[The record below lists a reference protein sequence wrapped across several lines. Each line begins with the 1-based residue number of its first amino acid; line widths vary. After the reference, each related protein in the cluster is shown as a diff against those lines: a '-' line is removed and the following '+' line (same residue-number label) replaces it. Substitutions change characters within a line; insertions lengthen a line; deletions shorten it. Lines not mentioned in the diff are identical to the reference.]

1 MDVAMNQARARRA
14 CYKCGKVGHFIRDCP
29 RGREAIRS
37 IIAAFEPEDRL
48 ALLEELGNAKESDFE
63 GIDVRA
69 VPAELEEIVDDA
81 NIRGGF
87 NLRNV
92 LSDVIPNESEDDDDF
107 GVYDELFVRRVSAQG
122 GDSDALR
129 ADERIQ
135 TAIKNE
141 VVTGGP
147 YRENVVAQANDT
159 EAVWDVVGRRV
170 ADVWREGIE
179 DAMCGQFIRRS
190 GGQELDAFVS
200 IVHPQVASDDEVD
213 ALNPMKQDEY
223 LIDAHALIDSG
234 CTGSCIDEG
243 FVRRYGFRTQKYI
256 RPRPV
261 FNADGTSN
269 ESGLIKEYVIVR
281 MIFGKHEEEIR
292 LAVTSLASSNI
303 FLGHDWLRKH
313 NPEIDWKIGKIDFTR
328 CPDECA
334 STLSNEE
341 ADDDYV
347 RRVWMKEATKWPSYL
362 EEFADVFSEESFE
375 QLPDHRTWDH
385 AIDLKPDFKPSD
397 CKVYPLSPKEQEA
410 MKAFI
415 EENLASGR
423 IRQSKSPMASP
434 FFFIKKEDGSLRAI
448 QDYRKLNDG
457 TVKNKY
463 PLPLIN
469 ELIDKVKDA
478 KYITKL
484 DVRWGYYNIRIRKGD
499 EWKAA
504 FRTNLGLFEPTVM
517 FFGLCNAPATFQGF
531 MNNIFRELIHE
542 GVVII
547 YLDDILIFSN
557 TLEEHRERTR
567 RVFEILRKNKL
578 FLKPQKC
585 EFEVSTVKYLGH
597 IIGNGEVRMDPKK
610 TIAVQEWPVPK
621 NVHELQQFLGLGNW
635 LRRFVEGYSSVVKP
649 LTSLTGKA
657 EWKWGEE
664 EQRAFEEL
672 KERLSSPP
680 VLAIPNNDDPF
691 RVEAD
696 ASDFATG
703 GVLLQKQ
710 EGKWKVI
717 AYRSSTLLDAE
728 RNYEIYD
735 KEMLAI
741 VQALKEWRQYLQGA
755 NQPFEVWTDH
765 ANLTYFKAPQKLN
778 RRQARWRLDLAE
790 FDFTLVHKPGKTL
803 GKADLLSRR
812 ADYDKGEHDNEN
824 VTFIKNEC
832 LVRATVNTSRDSLV
846 ETIKKAQEDMD
857 DGEKPSGLVL
867 KDGVWSKEVTVKVSM
882 TNSKKFWNVFV
893 PTSVREAVMKEC
905 HDSTLAGHP
914 GANKTV
920 SMVSRSYW
928 WPNMYVDV
936 RNYVRGCDHCQRT
949 KALRVTRAK
958 VLHPNEVP
966 EAPWQ
971 IVTVDLIGELPES
984 NGFNAICVV
993 VDRFS
998 KQIHAIPTTTKLTAE
1013 GMARIYRDHVFR
1025 LHGLPKKIIH
1035 DRGVQFDAKMMKEL
1049 YKLLHIEELEQY
1061 LRLYVNHRQSDWAD
1075 WLALAEFA
1083 HNNREHSATKLSPF
1097 FVNSGVHPVGFTGI
1111 RTSSSNMSAEEF
1123 AKHVKGIHELA
1134 QANLVKANE
1143 DMKRFYDRHAGKL
1156 MEYETG
1162 SKVFLDG
1169 RNIKTIRP
1177 TKKMDDK
1184 WFGPFEII
1192 GKVGASAYR
1201 LKLPRTW
1208 RQVHPV
1214 FNEVLLKP
1222 AVEPSFESQKKPPP
1236 PPPVLVDD
1244 EEEYEVK
1251 ELLDSRLH
1259 RGKLQFLVKWV
1270 GYNEA
1275 TWQPESDIGD
1285 NAKEASLRAI
1295 RKFTTSE
1302 GYSGWSGRPTLKGG

>member
-1 MDVAMNQARARRA
+1 M
-14 CYKCGKVGHFIRDCP
+14 
-29 RGREAIRS
+29 RG
-37 IIAAFEPEDRL
+37 D
-48 ALLEELGNAKESDFE
+48 
-63 GIDVRA
+63 
-69 VPAELEEIVDDA
+69 
-81 NIRGGF
+81 F

-92 LSDVIPNESEDDDDF
+92 LSDVTPNESEEDDDF
-107 GVYDELFVRRVSAQG
+107 DVYDELFARRVSTQG
-122 GDSDALR
+122 GDSDVWR
-129 ADERIQ
+129 AEEQIQ
-135 TAIKNE
+135 TATKNE
-141 VVTGGP
+141 VVTGEP

-159 EAVWDVVGRRV
+159 EAIWNVVGRRA

-179 DAMCGQFIRRS
+179 DVTCGEFVRRR

-200 IVHPQVASDDEVD
+200 IVHPQVANDEKVD
-213 ALNPMKQDEY
+213 ALEPPKQDEY

-243 FVRRYGFRTQKYI
+243 FVKRYNFPTQKYI

-281 MIFGKHEEEIR
+281 MIFGRHEEELR

-303 FLGHDWLRKH
+303 FLGHDWLQRH
-313 NPEIDWKIGKIDFTR
+313 NPEIDWRIGKIDFTR
-328 CPDECA
+328 CPEECGCVSSEEEIDDE
-334 STLSNEE
+334 
-341 ADDDYV
+341 YV
-347 RRVWMKEATKWPSYL
+347 RRVRVDEAKKWPSYL
-362 EEFADVFSEESFE
+362 EEYSDVFSEESFE
-375 QLPDHRTWDH
+375 RLPDHRTWDH

-410 MKAFI
+410 MQTFI

-484 DVRWGYYNIRIRKGD
+484 DVRWGYYNIRIREGD

-531 MNNIFRELIHE
+531 MNDIFRDLIHE
-542 GVVII
+542 GIVII

-610 TIAVQEWPVPK
+610 VVAVQEWPVPK
-621 NVHELQQFLGLGNW
+621 NVHEVQQFLGLGNW

-657 EWKWGEE
+657 EWRWGEE
-664 EQRAFEEL
+664 QQKAFEEL
-672 KERLSSPP
+672 KKRLTNPP
-680 VLAIPNNDDPF
+680 VLVIPNNEDPF

-710 EGKWKVI
+710 EGRWKVV
-717 AYRSSTLLDAE
+717 AYRSSTFLDAE

-824 VTFIKNEC
+824 VTFIKSDW
-832 LVRATVNTSRDSLV
+832 LVRATIETSRDALM
-846 ETIKKAQEDMD
+846 ERIREAQKEMSEED
-857 DGEKPSGLVL
+857 KPSGLVMR
-867 KDGVWSKEVTVKVSM
+867 DGVWSKEVTVKVS
-882 TNSKKFWNVFV
+882 TTSSKKFWNVFV
-893 PTSVREAVMKEC
+893 PTSVREVVMKEC

-920 SMVSRSYW
+920 SMVSRSFW

-936 RNYVRGCDHCQRT
+936 RNYVRGCDRCQRT
-949 KALRVTRAK
+949 KALRVTRAR

-1013 GMARIYRDHVFR
+1013 GMARIYRDQVFR

-1049 YKLLHIEELEQY
+1049 YKLLYIEGNPSTAYHPQTDGQTERVNQELEQY

-1083 HNNREHSATKLSPF
+1083 YNNREHSATRLSPF
-1097 FVNSGVHPVGFTGI
+1097 FVNSGVHPVGFTGV

-1143 DMKRFYDRHAGKL
+1143 DMKRFYDRHAGKS
-1156 MEYETG
+1156 MEYEVG

-1169 RNIKTIRP
+1169 RNIKTTRP

-1184 WFGPFEII
+1184 WFGPFEIVE
-1192 GKVGASAYR
+1192 KVRASAYR

-1222 AVEPSFESQKKPPP
+1222 AVEPSFESQQKPPP

-1244 EEEYEVK
+1244 EEEYEV
-1251 ELLDSRLH
+1251 EEILDSRLH
-1259 RGKLQFLVKWV
+1259 RGKLQFLIKWV
-1270 GYNEA
+1270 GYDEA
-1275 TWQPESDIGD
+1275 TWQPESDVGD
-1285 NAKEASLRAI
+1285 NAKEAVDEFYRKHPGAPRRLSIPRQNLRAI
-1295 RKFTTSE
+1295 CKFTTSE